1 MRAVHSLRLSLLL
14 ITTLAVS
21 GCFDGD
27 GSNGDGTRTGRLNY
41 HGFSG
46 LSYTTASQTGT
57 TNQWGEFRYYPGET
71 LSFKV
76 GNLFIADDIPA
87 QEFVTPLEFFANL
100 RTALKNPSVNDQ
112 GLTTHTITEQQ
123 LLDDVPL
130 NNLVRFLISLNWTEG
145 VREGEGIDIR
155 PRVIRQLNAKLPE
168 LTGPID
174 FSASTVDFTAGGA
187 TPSPA
192 NQLLAAIC
200 FYPADDELCEEPPT
214 QADIDAAPIRPE
226 NEDDWDPEVEYQQ
239 DLEAKRDRIID
250 SVRSLDD
257 IDADDARTYMTREL
271 KGISTLIANRYY
283 LSPHEVHHP
292 ASDKSI
298 QTVKI
303 LRIGGDPQLAEI
315 SEPISTRP
323 DNVAVN
329 ATNRQAAEVEYYL
342 RRGTPQGES
351 ELVMSFRPDN
361 TYRWVQKSLRVI
373 ID

>member
-27 GSNGDGTRTGRLNY
+27 GSNGDGTYTGRLNY

-100 RTALKNPSVNDQ
+100 RAALKNPSVNDQ

-130 NNLVRFLISLNWTEG
+130 NNIVRFLMSLNWTEG

-155 PRVIRQLNAKLPE
+155 PRVIRQLNARLPD

-174 FSASTVDFTAGGA
+174 FSTSTVDFTAA
-187 TPSPA
+187 DSPA
-192 NQLLAAIC
+192 NQLLASIC

-250 SVRSLDD
+250 SVRSMDD

-298 QTVKI
+298 KTVKI
-303 LRIGGDPQLAEI
+303 LRIGGSPQLAEI

-329 ATNRQAAEVEYYL
+329 ATDRQAAEVEYYL

-351 ELVMSFRPDN
+351 ELVMSFRPEH

>member
-1 MRAVHSLRLSLLL
+1 LSPPW
-14 ITTLAVS
+14 S
-21 GCFDGD
+21 
-27 GSNGDGTRTGRLNY
+27 
-41 HGFSG
+41 
-46 LSYTTASQTGT
+46 
-57 TNQWGEFRYYPGET
+57 
-71 LSFKV
+71 
-76 GNLFIADDIPA
+76 
-87 QEFVTPLEFFANL
+87 FFADL
-100 RTALKNPSVNDQ
+100 RAALKNPSVNEL
-112 GLTTHTITEQQ
+112 GLSTHTITEQQ

-130 NNLVRFLISLNWTEG
+130 NNLVRFLISLNWTEN

-155 PRVIRQLNAKLPE
+155 SRVIQQLNAKLPE
-168 LTGPID
+168 LTAPID
-174 FSASTVDFTAGGA
+174 FTASAVDFTAGGA

-192 NQLLAAIC
+192 NQLLASIC
-200 FYPADDELCEEPPT
+200 FYPAGDELCEEPPT
-214 QADIDAAPIRPE
+214 QADIDGAPIRPE

-271 KGISTLIANRYY
+271 KGISTLVANRYY

-298 QTVKI
+298 KTVKI
-303 LRIGGDPQLAEI
+303 RRIAGDPQLGAI
-315 SEPISTRP
+315 SEPVSTRP

-329 ATNRQAAEVEYYL
+329 ATNRQSAEVEYYV
-342 RRGTPQGES
+342 RGGKPQGES
-351 ELVMSFRPDN
+351 ELIMSFRPEN